1 MCSFIICPPGLGGA
15 GPARDRAG
23 VADPP
28 DGGAVDPAAAGDGGR
43 SALAGKRGE
52 VSGNCVSSDWGV
64 FRLGSSASICIVQ
77 MMGKA
82 GLFQNRRQP
91 FPSGPKHT

>member
-1 MCSFIICPPGLGGA
+1 MHSFIIRSPGLGGA
-15 GPARDRAG
+15 GPARDRAR

-28 DGGAVDPAAAGDGGR
+28 DGGAADPAAAGDGGR
-43 SALAGKRGE
+43 SALAGKGGE
-52 VSGNCVSSDWGV
+52 VSGNCVPSDWGV
-64 FRLGSSASICIVQ
+64 FRLGSSASVCILQ

-82 GLFQNRRQP
+82 GLFQNRTQP